1 MTTATPANTP
11 AGTPGD
17 PPAGAGV
24 DAVTAMAVKLRRGTR
39 LFTNVGDQPRARR
52 ATDVLL
58 LTTSLVGIVMI
69 GLIAV
74 PEPGYS
80 RAIGDFMA
88 ALPDALIGTW
98 QLLADLPILWGLI
111 VLGAALVRR
120 RGKVARDMLL
130 ALGVG
135 AVMWL
140 VISRIVN
147 GTWPEL
153 AVLFSDAA
161 PPPVFPA
168 ARLAIPTALIV
179 TASPHLVRP
188 ARRIGY
194 TVIALG
200 SIGAL
205 ALQASTALGVVA
217 ALLSAAGAAAI
228 VHLIVGSSAGR
239 PSLDDVA
246 YALSDMNIKVVE
258 LGVADRQAAGQFA
271 VAARGVDGS
280 RLVVKLYGRDAHD
293 AALVSAVWRT
303 IWLRQPGSPVGLGR
317 LRQVEHEALLTL
329 LAAQAGIVTD
339 SVVTAGAT
347 HSDDAVLVLRRTA
360 EPLVDHDRF
369 AVLDEAPPPVFAGA
383 EAPGR
388 LEEIWQLV
396 STLHDHGIVHGQL
409 DEDHIVLDDG
419 RLGLIDFRGAA
430 VAPTPA
436 QEHSDN
442 AQMFITSIGLFGR
455 DVAVAGLIEHRTT
468 EQIAELLPYLQPTA
482 LTADQRRMAKV
493 LEVDLDKLRAE
504 VAAAARL
511 ESPPL
516 VKLRRFTVGSV
527 VRVAL
532 PGLAIFMMV
541 SASAGIDLGAFVES
555 LQDAA
560 WWLVLI
566 GFIVAQL
573 PRVAQAVSTLGAAP
587 IPLPLGPV
595 YALQLAISYVN
606 LAIPTAAARIAVNI
620 RFFQRQGVA
629 PGAAVATGALDGVS
643 GFIVQAL
650 LLGSLLLF
658 SSMSLD
664 LDVSGPSSSSLQ
676 IVAIVAGVVVAAIV
690 VILVVPALRRFVL
703 GWIVRTAREAF
714 EVLRGLR
721 SPRRVMML
729 FGGNL
734 AAELLFA
741 LALGLFVQAFGYSLA
756 LHELLFINMAVS
768 LLAGLL
774 PIPGGIGVAEGG
786 LIFGLTSFGVPQEAA
801 FAAVMLYRFSTF
813 YLPPIWGYFS
823 LNWLE
828 RNRYL

>member
-1 MTTATPANTP
+1 MTTTAE
-11 AGTPGD
+11 PGQS
-17 PPAGAGV
+17 V
-24 DAVTAMAVKLRRGTR
+24 DAVTAMAGKLRPGTR
-39 LFTNVGDQPRARR
+39 LFTTVGDQPRARR

-58 LTTSLVGIVMI
+58 LTTSLTGILLI

-74 PEPGYS
+74 PEPGFS
-80 RAIGDFMA
+80 RAVTEFMA

-111 VLGAALVRR
+111 VLGAAFVRR
-120 RGKVARDMLL
+120 RGKIARDMLL
-130 ALGVG
+130 ALVVG
-135 AVMWL
+135 AAMWL

-147 GTWPEL
+147 GSWPEL
-153 AVLFSDAA
+153 AVLWSDAA
-161 PPPVFPA
+161 PPPVFPS
-168 ARLAIPTALIV
+168 ARLGIPTALIV

-188 ARRIGY
+188 ARRFGY
-194 TVIALG
+194 LVIALG
-200 SIGAL
+200 SIAAV
-205 ALQASTALGVVA
+205 ALQASTTLGVAA

-228 VHLIVGSSAGR
+228 VHLVVGSSAGR
-239 PSLDDVA
+239 PSLDDVR
-246 YALSDMNIKVVE
+246 YALDDMNVQILE
-258 LGVADRQAAGQFA
+258 LGVADRQDAGQFT
-271 VAARGVDGS
+271 VAARGVDDS

-303 IWLRQPGSPVGLGR
+303 IWLRQPGSPVGWRR

-329 LAAQAGIVTD
+329 LAAQAGIPTD

-360 EPLVDHDRF
+360 EPLVPHDRF
-369 AVLDEAPPPVFAGA
+369 ADQIEQPSAVFTGADTAARLDE
-383 EAPGR
+383 
-388 LEEIWQLV
+388 IWRLV

-409 DEDHIVLDDG
+409 DEDHLVLDDG
-419 RLGLIDFRGAA
+419 RLGLVDFRGAA
-430 VAPTPA
+430 VAPTEA
-436 QEHSDN
+436 QERSDN
-442 AQMFITSIGLFGR
+442 AQMFVTTIGLFGR
-455 DVAVAGLIEHRTT
+455 DVAVSGLIEHRSS
-468 EQIAELLPYLQPTA
+468 EQIEGLLPYLQPTA
-482 LTADQRRMAKV
+482 LTPDQRRMTKV
-493 LEVDLDKLRAE
+493 MAIDLDELRAE
-504 VAAAARL
+504 VAAAAGL

-516 VKLRRFTVGSV
+516 IRLRRFTIGSV
-527 VRVAL
+527 IRVAL
-532 PGLAIFMMV
+532 PGLAIVMLI
-541 SASAGIDLGAFVES
+541 SALAGIDLAAFVDS

-566 GFIVAQL
+566 GFVIAQL

-629 PGAAVATGALDGVS
+629 PAAAVATGALDGVS
-643 GFIVQAL
+643 GFIVQAT

-658 SSMSLD
+658 SSLSLD
-664 LDVSGPSSSSLQ
+664 LDISGPSSSALQ
-676 IVAIVAGVVVAAIV
+676 IVGIVGIIV
-690 VILVVPALRRFVL
+690 GIAVTVILLVPRLREFVL
-703 GWIVRTAREAF
+703 GGIRRIAHEAF
-714 EVLRGLR
+714 NVLRGLR
-721 SPRRVMML
+721 SPRRAMML

-734 AAELLFA
+734 TAELLFA
-741 LALGLFVQAFGYSLA
+741 ASLGVFVQAFGFSLA
-756 LHELLFINMAVS
+756 LHELLLINMTVS

-786 LIFGLTSFGVPQEAA
+786 LILGLTSFGMPQEAA

-813 YLPPIWGYFS
+813 YLPPIWGFFS
-823 LNWLE
+823 LRWLE

>member
-1 MTTATPANTP
+1 MTTISPSDAD
-11 AGTPGD
+11 GD
-17 PPAGAGV
+17 VVA
-24 DAVTAMAVKLRRGTR
+24 AMADRLRRGTR
-39 LFTNVGDQPRARR
+39 LFTDVGDQPRARR

-58 LTTSLVGIVMI
+58 LTTSLVGILMI
-69 GLIAV
+69 GLVAV

-80 RAIGDFMA
+80 RAITDFMR
-88 ALPDALIGTW
+88 ALPDAFIGMW
-98 QLLADLPILWGLI
+98 QLFADLPILWGFI
-111 VLGAALVRR
+111 VLGASILRR
-120 RGKVARDMLL
+120 RGKIARDMLL
-130 ALGVG
+130 ALVVG
-135 AVMWL
+135 AVMWFVL
-140 VISRIVN
+140 ARIVN
-147 GTWPEL
+147 GSWPEL
-153 AVLFSDAA
+153 GVLFGDAA
-161 PPPVFPA
+161 PPPAFPA
-168 ARLAIPTALIV
+168 ARLAMPTALIV

-188 ARRIGY
+188 ARRFGY
-194 TVIALG
+194 AVITLG
-200 SIGAL
+200 AIAAL
-205 ALQASTALGVVA
+205 ALQSSTALGVVA

-239 PSLDDVA
+239 PSLDDVRF
-246 YALSDMNIKVVE
+246 ALADMNVPVVE
-258 LGVADRQAAGQFA
+258 FGVADRQSAGQFA

-303 IWLRQPGSPVGLGR
+303 IWLRQPGSPVGLRR

-329 LAAQAGIVTD
+329 LAAQAGVVTD
-339 SVVTAGAT
+339 AVVTAGVT

-360 EPLVDHDRF
+360 RPLVDHDRF
-369 AVLDEAPPPVFAGA
+369 AVLDEPPPPVFDGPDAA
-383 EAPGR
+383 GR
-388 LEEIWQLV
+388 LAEIWQLV

-409 DEDHIVLDDG
+409 DEDHVVIDDG

-430 VAPTPA
+430 VAPTDA

-442 AQMFITSIGLFGR
+442 AQMFITTVGLFGR
-455 DVAVAGLIEHRTT
+455 DAAVAGLIEHRST
-468 EQIAELLPYLQPTA
+468 EQIAQLLPYLQPTA
-482 LTADQRRMAKV
+482 LTSDQRRMAKV
-493 LEVDLDKLRAE
+493 MAVDLDKLRTD

-516 VKLRRFTVGSV
+516 IKLRRFTVGSV

-541 SASAGIDLGAFVES
+541 SALAGIDLGAFVES

-566 GFIVAQL
+566 GFVIAQL

-643 GFIVQAL
+643 GFIVQAT

-658 SSMSLD
+658 SSLSLD
-664 LDVSGPSSSSLQ
+664 VDVSGPSSSSLQ
-676 IVAIVAGVVVAAIV
+676 IVAIIAIVVVAAVAVIMIV
-690 VILVVPALRRFVL
+690 PKLRGSVL
-703 GWIVRTAREAF
+703 GWVRRTASEAF
-714 EVLRGLR
+714 GVLRGLR
-721 SPRRVMML
+721 SPRRVLML

-734 AAELLFA
+734 TAELLFA
-741 LALGLFVQAFGYSLA
+741 ASLGIFVQAFGYSLA

-774 PIPGGIGVAEGG
+774 PVPGGIGVAEGG
-786 LIFGLTSFGVPQEAA
+786 LILGLTSFGVPQEAA

-813 YLPPIWGYFS
+813 YLPPVWGYFS

>member
-1 MTTATPANTP
+1 MTTPSPA
-11 AGTPGD
+11 AAEGD
-17 PPAGAGV
+17 V
-24 DAVTAMAVKLRRGTR
+24 VTAMADRLRRGAR

-58 LTTSLVGIVMI
+58 LMTSLIGIVMI
-69 GLIAV
+69 GLVAV

-80 RAIGDFMA
+80 RAITDFMA
-88 ALPDALIGTW
+88 ALPDALIGMW
-98 QLLADLPILWGLI
+98 QLLADLPILWGII
-111 VLGAALVRR
+111 VIGAAFVRR

-130 ALGVG
+130 ALVIG
-135 AVMWL
+135 AAMWL

-147 GTWPEL
+147 GSWPEL
-153 AVLFSDAA
+153 DVLFSDAA
-161 PPPVFPA
+161 PPPVFPS

-188 ARRIGY
+188 ARRLGY

-200 SIGAL
+200 SIAAL
-205 ALQASTALGVVA
+205 ALQASSALGVVA
-217 ALLSAAGAAAI
+217 ALFSAAAAAAV

-239 PSLDDVA
+239 PSLDDVR
-246 YALSDMNIKVVE
+246 YALADMNVPVVD
-258 LGVADRQAAGQFA
+258 LGVADRQAAGQFS

-303 IWLRQPGSPVGLGR
+303 IWLRQSGSPVGLGR

-329 LAAQAGIVTD
+329 LAAQAGIATD

-347 HSDDAVLVLRRTA
+347 HSDDAVLVLRRTG
-360 EPLVDHDRF
+360 ESLVDPDRF
-369 AVLDEAPPPVFAGA
+369 AVVDEAPPPVFDGTETQARLA
-383 EAPGR
+383 EV
-388 LEEIWQLV
+388 WQLV
-396 STLHDHGIVHGQL
+396 STLHEHGIVHGQL

-442 AQMFITSIGLFGR
+442 AQMFITTVGLFGH
-455 DVAVAGLIEHRTT
+455 DAAVSGLIEHRST

-482 LTADQRRMAKV
+482 LTPDQRRMAKV
-493 LEVDLDKLRAE
+493 MAIDLDKVRAE
-504 VAAAARL
+504 VAEVSGL
-511 ESPPL
+511 DSPPL
-516 VKLRRFTVGSV
+516 IKLRRFTVGSV

-532 PGLAIFMMV
+532 PGLAIVMMI
-541 SASAGIDLGAFVES
+541 SALAGIDLGEFVES

-629 PGAAVATGALDGVS
+629 PASAVATGALDGVS
-643 GFIVQAL
+643 GFIVQAT

-664 LDVSGPSSSSLQ
+664 LDVNGPSSSALQ
-676 IVAIVAGVVVAAIV
+676 IVAIVGVIV
-690 VILVVPALRRFVL
+690 GLAVMVILIVPTLRRFVL
-703 GWIVRTAREAF
+703 GWIRRTAHEAF
-714 EVLRGLR
+714 NVLRGLR
-721 SPRRVMML
+721 SPRRVLML

-734 AAELLFA
+734 VAELLFA
-741 LALGLFVQAFGYSLA
+741 MALGLFVQAFGYSLA

-774 PIPGGIGVAEGG
+774 PVPGGIGVAEGG
-786 LIFGLTSFGVPQEAA
+786 LILGLTSFGMPQEAA

>member
-1 MTTATPANTP
+1 MTTPSPSAAE
-11 AGTPGD
+11 GD
-17 PPAGAGV
+17 V
-24 DAVTAMAVKLRRGTR
+24 VTAMADKLRRGAR
-39 LFTNVGDQPRARR
+39 LFTNVGDHPRARR

-58 LTTSLVGIVMI
+58 LTTSLIGIVMI
-69 GLIAV
+69 GLVAV
-74 PEPGYS
+74 PEPGYA
-80 RAIGDFMA
+80 RAITDFMS
-88 ALPDALIGTW
+88 ALPDALIGMW
-98 QLLADLPILWGLI
+98 QLLADLPILWAI
-111 VLGAALVRR
+111 VVLGASLVRR
-120 RGKVARDMLL
+120 RSKVARDMLL
-130 ALGVG
+130 ALVIG
-135 AVMWL
+135 ALMWL

-147 GTWPEL
+147 GAWPEL
-153 AVLFSDAA
+153 DVLFGDAA

-200 SIGAL
+200 SIAAL
-205 ALQASTALGVVA
+205 ALQSSTALGVVA

-239 PSLDDVA
+239 PSLDDVR
-246 YALSDMNIKVVE
+246 YALADMNVAVVD
-258 LGVADRQAAGQFA
+258 LGVADRQDAGQFA

-360 EPLVDHDRF
+360 EPLVAHDRF
-369 AVLDEAPPPVFAGA
+369 AALDETPAPVFVGA
-383 EAPGR
+383 EVPAR
-388 LEEIWQLV
+388 LAEIWRLV
-396 STLHDHGIVHGQL
+396 STLHAHGIVHGQL
-409 DEDHIVLDDG
+409 DEDHIVIDG
-419 RLGLIDFRGAA
+419 GRFGLIDFRGAA
-430 VAPTPA
+430 VAPTEA
-436 QEHSDN
+436 QERGDN
-442 AQMFITSIGLFGR
+442 AQMFITTVGLFGR
-455 DVAVAGLIEHRTT
+455 DAALAGLIEHRSS

-482 LTADQRRMAKV
+482 LTSDQRRMAKV
-493 LEVDLDKLRAE
+493 MAVDLDTLRSDVAE
-504 VAAAARL
+504 AAGL
-511 ESPPL
+511 DSPPL
-516 VKLRRFTVGSV
+516 IKMRRFTVGSV

-532 PGLAIFMMV
+532 PGLAIVMMI
-541 SASAGIDLGAFVES
+541 SALAGIDLAAFVES

-560 WWLVLI
+560 WWLVLV
-566 GFIVAQL
+566 GFLIAQL

-587 IPLPLGPV
+587 VPLPLGPV

-629 PGAAVATGALDGVS
+629 PASAVATGALDGVS
-643 GFIVQAL
+643 GFIVQAT

-658 SSMSLD
+658 SSLSLD
-664 LDVSGPSSSSLQ
+664 LDVGGPSSSAIQ
-676 IVAIVAGVVVAAIV
+676 IVIIVAVIVAIGVA
-690 VILVVPALRRFVL
+690 VILIVPRLRTSVL
-703 GWIVRTAREAF
+703 GWVRRIAHEAF

-721 SPRRVMML
+721 SPRRALML

-734 AAELLFA
+734 TAELLFA
-741 LALGLFVQAFGYSLA
+741 ASLGVFVQAFGYSLA

-774 PIPGGIGVAEGG
+774 PVPGGIGVAEGG
-786 LIFGLTSFGVPQEAA
+786 LILGLTSFGVPQEAA